1 MTGLFVWKEPRKG
14 QKGVIVRE
22 CSVLHVRFFQ
32 AEIARGFK
40 TPEAVLRRRVMTA
53 GKKLQKLGVREVVL
67 AEWFPFEEQLK
78 KCGLQPISTLP
89 LRRMLAAD
97 WVRAALEESQLP
109 TGGAKVGV
117 TAAQLTGQ
125 VVRTVTELVL
135 RHRYVLL
142 DVPYGGEELCR
153 RLRRE
158 YGVSLLL
165 EPDLKQLEE
174 ADVLVAFDR
183 RENLAARNAIVIPLY
198 EESVTMPPLSLPPAL
213 EERLPLGVNRTQ
225 ILAFLQ
231 NAGVI
236 RPGVDLTF

>member
-14 QKGVIVRE
+14 QKSIVVRE

-32 AEIARGFK
+32 VEITRGSK
-40 TPEAVLRRRVMTA
+40 TPEAVLRRRVLAA
-53 GKKLQKLGVREVVL
+53 GKKLRKLGVGEVVM
-67 AEWFPFEEQLK
+67 AEWFPFGEQLR

-89 LRRMLAAD
+89 LRRMMAAD
-97 WVRAALEESQLP
+97 WVRAALEEKRLP
-109 TGGAKVGV
+109 AAGAKVAV

-174 ADVLVAFDR
+174 AEVLVAFDQ
-183 RENLAARNAIVIPLY
+183 REDLSGKNAVVIPLY
-198 EESVTMPPLSLPPAL
+198 EETAPMPPLSLPPAL
-213 EERLPLGVNRTQ
+213 EEKLPTGVNRTQ
-225 ILAFLQ
+225 MLAFLQ
-231 NAGVI
+231 NAGAI